1 MLTQFNKGEED
12 PTLFCKG
19 EAAVDDHLIS
29 AISWFHDILTSD
41 GDPSTSG
48 GESFTPVEEW
58 PVSLHEALAIAEKG
72 DTIARSNTKGRKTFE
87 RPTDERV
94 AYAFR

>member
-1 MLTQFNKGEED
+1 LLTQFNKGEED

-29 AISWFHDILTSD
+29 AISWFHDILFSD

-48 GESFTPVEEW
+48 GESFTVEER

-87 RPTDERV
+87 RATDEQV
-94 AYAFR
+94 AYSFR